1 MKKVLLTA
9 FEPFGGR
16 GFNPALQVMAAI
28 KPAAFRNLRLYK
40 AALPV
45 SGKAIGPKIRS
56 LIDGLKPDYIVS
68 LGMAEGEA
76 AVRVERFALNIQ
88 DYRIKDNDGWRP
100 EACLIQPAGPAAY
113 FVNCDTARLAAAI
126 ARAGVPVYI
135 SNHAG
140 AYVCNNL
147 MYEAMHAIS
156 AAGLKTK
163 FAFIHLPLT
172 TGMAAAEK
180 GRAIQPSLPLDLLV
194 KAAAAV
200 IKGIK

>member
-16 GFNPALQVMAAI
+16 KVNPALQVMAAL
-28 KPAAFRNLRLYK
+28 KPAAFPNLRLRK

-45 SGKAIGPKIRS
+45 DGKTVGPKIRG
-56 LIDGLKPDYIVS
+56 LIKEFKPDYIIS
-68 LGMAEGEA
+68 LGLAEGEA
-76 AVRVERFALNIQ
+76 ALRVERFALNIR
-88 DYRIKDNDGWRP
+88 DYRIKDNGGWQP
-100 EACLIQPAGPAAY
+100 EGTLVHAAGPAAY
-113 FVNCDTARLAAAI
+113 FVTCDPLRLAAAI
-126 ARAGVPVYI
+126 GKTGAPVYV

-140 AYVCNNL
+140 AYVCNTL
-147 MYEAMHAIS
+147 MYEALHAV
-156 AAGLKTK
+156 AEGGLKTK

-180 GRAIQPSLPLDLLV
+180 SRVPASLPLALLV

-200 IKGIK
+200 LKTLK